1 MIKSNK
7 PRNSRGG
14 GERAGRCPYE
24 AEQSPEGRGT
34 SAARR
39 RRRRHPPARPR
50 YTAPG
55 PGTRYSVPGP
65 GSRSRPSPAPRPG
78 LSGAPHGE
86 APPFPSFFSP
96 LSFSFL
102 PFFPLLFFSLA
113 RGRRAGRC
121 VPPRPRRAEPSR
133 LGPAL
138 LQHRSATQRSVSAG
152 EGRHR
157 SARHH
162 RSARAAA
169 GLRGERSRGS
179 AGCRRG
185 TPSPV
190 PCGIKGRRCS
200 RGAHS
205 AAVLSLPISELRQSV
220 LPLEIKQRY
229 FNNSNKLWRYCAFL
243 FYVDNKILL

>member
-39 RRRRHPPARPR
+39 RRRRHGPDTRHPAPVL
-50 YTAPG
+50 
-55 PGTRYSVPGP
+55 GTRY
-65 GSRSRPSPAPRPG
+65 PAPAHAAAPLRPRG
-78 LSGAPHGE
+78 PALAALPTEKLRLSPL
-86 APPFPSFFSP
+86 FFFP

-113 RGRRAGRC
+113 RGRRVGRC

-138 LQHRSATQRSVSAG
+138 LQHRSATQRRVSAG

-185 TPSPV
+185 TASPV

-220 LPLEIKQRY
+220 LPLEIKQKV
-229 FNNSNKLWRYCAFL
+229 FQ
-243 FYVDNKILL
+243 

>member
-7 PRNSRGG
+7 PRNSRE
-14 GERAGRCPYE
+14 GERERDVAPTKPSRAPKAVAPPPHAAVAAGTHRHGPD
-24 AEQSPEGRGT
+24 T
-34 SAARR
+34 
-39 RRRRHPPARPR
+39 RHP
-50 YTAPG
+50 APVL
-55 PGTRYSVPGP
+55 GTRY
-65 GSRSRPSPAPRPG
+65 PAPAHAAAPLRPRG
-78 LSGAPHGE
+78 PALAALPTEKLRLSPL
-86 APPFPSFFSP
+86 FFFP

-113 RGRRAGRC
+113 RGRRVGRC

-138 LQHRSATQRSVSAG
+138 LQHRSATQRRVSAG

-185 TPSPV
+185 TASPV

-220 LPLEIKQRY
+220 LPLEIKQKV
-229 FNNSNKLWRYCAFL
+229 FQ
-243 FYVDNKILL
+243 

>member
-7 PRNSRGG
+7 PRNSRE
-14 GERAGRCPYE
+14 GERERDVAPTKPSRAPKAVAPPPHAAAAAGTHRHGPDTRYP
-24 AEQSPEGRGT
+24 APAH
-34 SAARR
+34 AAA
-39 RRRRHPPARPR
+39 PLRPR
-50 YTAPG
+50 G
-55 PGTRYSVPGP
+55 PALAALPTEKLRL
-65 GSRSRPSPAPRPG
+65 SP
-78 LSGAPHGE
+78 L
-86 APPFPSFFSP
+86 FFFP

-113 RGRRAGRC
+113 RGRRVGRC

-138 LQHRSATQRSVSAG
+138 LQHRSATQRRVSAG

-185 TPSPV
+185 TASPV

-220 LPLEIKQRY
+220 LPLEIKQKV
-229 FNNSNKLWRYCAFL
+229 FQ
-243 FYVDNKILL
+243 

>member
-7 PRNSRGG
+7 PRNSRE
-14 GERAGRCPYE
+14 GERERDVAPTKPSRAPKAVAPPPHAAVAAGTHRHGPD
-24 AEQSPEGRGT
+24 T
-34 SAARR
+34 
-39 RRRRHPPARPR
+39 RHP
-50 YTAPG
+50 APVL
-55 PGTRYSVPGP
+55 GTRY
-65 GSRSRPSPAPRPG
+65 PAPAHAAAPLRPRG
-78 LSGAPHGE
+78 PALAALPTEKLRLSPLFF
-86 APPFPSFFSP
+86 PPFLSLFS
-96 LSFSFL
+96 LSFLSS
-102 PFFPLLFFSLA
+102 FFSLA
-113 RGRRAGRC
+113 RGRRVGRC

-138 LQHRSATQRSVSAG
+138 LQHRSATQRRVSAG

-185 TPSPV
+185 TASPV

-220 LPLEIKQRY
+220 LPLEIKQKV
-229 FNNSNKLWRYCAFL
+229 FQ
-243 FYVDNKILL
+243 

>member
-7 PRNSRGG
+7 PRNSRE
-14 GERAGRCPYE
+14 GERERDVAPTKPSRAPKAVAPPPHAAATAGTHQHGPD
-24 AEQSPEGRGT
+24 T
-34 SAARR
+34 
-39 RRRRHPPARPR
+39 RHP
-50 YTAPG
+50 APVL
-55 PGTRYSVPGP
+55 GTRY
-65 GSRSRPSPAPRPG
+65 PAPAHAAAPLRPRG
-78 LSGAPHGE
+78 PALAALPTEKLRLSPL
-86 APPFPSFFSP
+86 FFFP

-113 RGRRAGRC
+113 RGRRVGRC

-138 LQHRSATQRSVSAG
+138 LQHRSATQRRVSAG

-185 TPSPV
+185 TASPV

-220 LPLEIKQRY
+220 LPLEIKQKV
-229 FNNSNKLWRYCAFL
+229 FQ
-243 FYVDNKILL
+243 

>member
-7 PRNSRGG
+7 PRNSRE
-14 GERAGRCPYE
+14 GERERDVAPTKPSRAPKAVAPPPHAAAAAGTHRHGPD
-24 AEQSPEGRGT
+24 T
-34 SAARR
+34 
-39 RRRRHPPARPR
+39 RHP
-50 YTAPG
+50 APVL
-55 PGTRYSVPGP
+55 GTRY
-65 GSRSRPSPAPRPG
+65 PAPAHAAAPLRPRG
-78 LSGAPHGE
+78 PALAALPTEKLRLSPL
-86 APPFPSFFSP
+86 FFFP

-113 RGRRAGRC
+113 RGRRVGRC

-138 LQHRSATQRSVSAG
+138 LQHRSATQRRVSAG

-185 TPSPV
+185 TASPV

-220 LPLEIKQRY
+220 LPLEIKQKV
-229 FNNSNKLWRYCAFL
+229 FQ
-243 FYVDNKILL
+243 